1 MITKGRELIRISP
14 KDSKIIE
21 YSSDQGRTWHLR
33 CHGTDSY
40 TGNFVDLSDNGSEIL
55 AQTSK
60 ELYYSRDAGRSWRK
74 RS

>member
-14 KDSKIIE
+14 KDSKLIE
-21 YSSDQGRTWHLR
+21 YSIDQGRSWHPR
-33 CHGTDSY
+33 CHSDSY
-40 TGNFVDLSDNGSEIL
+40 IGNFVDLSDNGSEIF

-60 ELYYSRDAGRSWRK
+60 GLYYSRDTGHSWHK